1 MNIQVAVVCDAATD
15 DNGKLNLLGAFDTV
29 FAQEFPA
36 THPQCTVALRVSF
49 MPGDEGKRKVSLK
62 FINADGQPIMQQID
76 MPMLVKLPDDGFFAT
91 HNFIVNIQQLK
102 FAEAGL
108 YSIDVLLDDKSQAS
122 VPLLV
127 RHAPPRNVT

>member
-1 MNIQVAVVCDAATD
+1 
-15 DNGKLNLLGAFDTV
+15 
-29 FAQEFPA
+29 
-36 THPQCTVALRVSF
+36 PQCTVALRVSF

>member
-15 DNGKLNLLGAFDTV
+15 DNGKLNLLGAFDTI

-36 THPQCTVALRVSF
+36 TQPQCTVALRVSF
-49 MPGDEGKRKVSLK
+49 MPSDEGQRKLSLK
-62 FINADGQPIMQQID
+62 FINADGQPILPPID

-102 FAEAGL
+102 FAETGL
-108 YSIDVLLDDKSQAS
+108 YSVDVLIDDKSQAS
-122 VPLLV
+122 IPLVVKNL
-127 RHAPPRNVT
+127 PRRPAV

>member
-91 HNFIVNIQQLK
+91 H
-102 FAEAGL
+102 
-108 YSIDVLLDDKSQAS
+108 
-122 VPLLV
+122 
-127 RHAPPRNVT
+127 